1 MANISILS
9 RNSLE
14 GKSDKEF
21 LDEILHIDKYDK
33 RILPPVVGKCC
44 YDDKVNKRVFEYHLN
59 KFLVDSRLFIV
70 NS

>member
-1 MANISILS
+1 MKKTW
-9 RNSLE
+9 NSLE

-33 RILPPVVGKCC
+33 RILPPVVGECCYC
-44 YDDKVNKRVFEYHLN
+44 YDDKANKRVFEYHLN
-59 KFLVDSRLFIV
+59 KVSLDSRLFIV